1 MNTILP
7 VLNLAAAGTTQSS
20 WDQAIGIAVL
30 LAAAILSYFLM
41 RAIILPLIRSWVSK
55 SRNQLDDMLLDA
67 QLLHRGC
74 LLAPFIMVYL
84 LVSGTSYL
92 PDTLTGYLP
101 AVFRNDDLANTWWA
115 PCSESSR
122 RSSCCSSPWPSAPR
136 STLSTPPTRPLRS
149 PASVR

>member
-55 SRNQLDDMLLDA
+55 SRNQL
-67 QLLHRGC
+67 
-74 LLAPFIMVYL
+74 
-84 LVSGTSYL
+84 
-92 PDTLTGYLP
+92 
-101 AVFRNDDLANTWWA
+101 
-115 PCSESSR
+115 
-122 RSSCCSSPWPSAPR
+122 
-136 STLSTPPTRPLRS
+136 LSLIHI
-149 PASVR
+149 